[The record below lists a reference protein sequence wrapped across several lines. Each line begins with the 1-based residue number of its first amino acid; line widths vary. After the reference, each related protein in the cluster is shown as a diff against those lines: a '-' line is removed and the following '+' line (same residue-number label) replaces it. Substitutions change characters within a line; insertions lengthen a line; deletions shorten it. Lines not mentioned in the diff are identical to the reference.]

1 MREIC
6 GRQVEKQGHPIKAEM
21 SIGNVI
27 EKRLAKESPRK
38 SNYAL
43 EKKNS
48 NSCQ

>member
-27 EKRLAKESPRK
+27 EKKAGKRRSQKIELCVRKKE
-38 SNYAL
+38 L
-43 EKKNS
+43 
-48 NSCQ
+48 